1 MYSFEEINK
10 GIEVLKADNL
20 QRYEREQTYLQ
31 TRRDGRL
38 YLNAPAGYLLNTF
51 DNPYRRDDL
60 ARCWACEPGVIRNN
74 PEYKRR
80 LYWLQNERWETGIY
94 WGYRVIL
101 FFKFENDEFA
111 GMTLYRLD
119 SLPFPGLKLEGS
131 ETLELDPIGNQIMI
145 VDPLP
150 GALTYDKAAFW
161 RGFDFMR
168 EHHGR
173 TPEEVEAAK
182 QRREQIQ
189 KEYNLKRQQ
198 QTL

>member
-1 MYSFEEINK
+1 ME
-10 GIEVLKADNL
+10 NL
-20 QRYEREQTYLQ
+20 QRAKQQEEQAEAEKSYLS
-31 TRRDGRL
+31 RYSDGRL
-38 YLNAPAGYLLNTF
+38 YINAPAGYLLETF

-74 PEYKRR
+74 EEYQRR

-94 WGYRVIL
+94 WGYRVIV
-101 FFKFENDEFA
+101 FFKIENDELA
-111 GMTLYRLD
+111 GLTLYRLD
-119 SLPFPGLKLEGS
+119 SLPFPGLKYEGS
-131 ETLELDPIGNQIMI
+131 ETLELDSEGNQIMI

-182 QRREQIQ
+182 QRREQIL
-189 KEYNLKRQQ
+189 KEYQLKRQQ
-198 QTL
+198 